1 MTVRYARRSPQ
12 LEPESA
18 CSGIDCAVAGAFDT
32 LLVVLWIGA
41 LALVVGALLIPR
53 ARSLCA
59 EERSR
64 TREEARAFD
73 RFATRVSETDPTTA
87 GGSPTLNTAGPAVAT
102 FGSAPDD
109 RGLATVREAY
119 RRTVMSVTH
128 YEEEYGE
135 SLAENVSEEFDPE
148 IAAVLT
154 EGNRLTPP
162 VQQAIVERAFDARN
176 RREQFLNVLSTETDS
191 LERTGDELTAVET
204 TLRRMNELPLADRS
218 FEDLEDTW
226 RRLDDLEGRVE
237 STLHSRQER
246 IRTIGGG
253 SHRFA
258 DPWTMYAYLY
268 RPLASNHPAL
278 ADGTRVLE
286 SVRTAKRQV
295 ALSLTSRV

>member
-1 MTVRYARRSPQ
+1 MTVRYARRSPR

-18 CSGIDCAVAGAFDT
+18 CSGIECAAASAFDT

-41 LALVVGALLIPR
+41 LALVVGTLLIPH
-53 ARSLCA
+53 ARSLCS

-73 RFATRVSETDPTTA
+73 RFATRVSETDPTPA
-87 GGSPTLNTAGPAVAT
+87 GRSPTANPAGSTVAA

-109 RGLATVREAY
+109 RGLAAVREVY
-119 RRTVMSVTH
+119 RRTVMSVSH

-135 SLAENVSEEFDPE
+135 PLAENVSEEFEPE
-148 IAAVLT
+148 VAAVLT
-154 EGNRLTPP
+154 DGDRLTPP
-162 VQQAIVERAFDARN
+162 VQRAIVERAFEARN
-176 RREQFLNVLSTETDS
+176 RRERFLEVLSTETDS
-191 LERTGDELTAVET
+191 LERTEDELTAVET
-204 TLRRMNELPLADRS
+204 TLRRMNERPLADRS
-218 FEDLEDTW
+218 FEDLEGTW

-246 IRTIGGG
+246 VRTIGGG

-258 DPWTMYAYLY
+258 DPWRMYTYLY
-268 RPLASNHPAL
+268 RPLASDHPAL

-286 SVRTAKRQV
+286 DVRTAKRRV
-295 ALSLTSRV
+295 AMSLTARV